1 MSLNPNT
8 EKNLKVKKFLEKKLV
23 SEGLTN
29 SERSLL
35 SELKNVVGPLIWLGA
50 LQTRPKYSIVKMQTL
65 SNSTK

>member
-35 SELKNVVGPLIWLGA
+35 SELKNNLKGNLIAFHSL
-50 LQTRPKYSIVKMQTL
+50 R
-65 SNSTK
+65 